1 MTALPSATS
10 MRRGFTLFEVI
21 MALLIL
27 GLLSGAVYSISR
39 AALETSKA
47 VQNEQSGA
55 RRLEAFLRVAR
66 DAFLNLPADGSV
78 TLQFSK
84 SAQGAPVPELVLKKA
99 AGAFGVPS
107 LGGGSLVL
115 AARPQADGSRVFAIL
130 RIPGGVE
137 GLDLDRFLQQAAWI
151 PLLPGV
157 EKVRWQFFNGNE
169 WVEEWLEGN
178 GRPLL
183 ARLEFDYQA
192 MLGSPVGVEFWIP
205 PLQPPQPPG
214 TQAPPPVPE
223 PPDSNAPAS

>member
-1 MTALPSATS
+1 MTALSS
-10 MRRGFTLFEVI
+10 HRLSRRGFTLFEVI
-21 MALLIL
+21 LALMIL

-47 VQNEQSGA
+47 VQNEQGGA

-66 DAFLNLPADGSV
+66 DAFLNLPADGTV

-99 AGAFGVPS
+99 AGSFGVPS

-137 GLDLDRFLQQAAWI
+137 GMDLDRFLQQAAWI

-169 WVEEWLEGN
+169 WLDEWLEGT

-183 ARLEFDYQA
+183 ARLEFDYQL
-192 MLGSPVGVEFWIP
+192 MPGSPVGVEFWIP
-205 PLQPPQPPG
+205 PLQPPQVPSS
-214 TQAPPPVPE
+214 QAPQPTPE
-223 PPDSNAPAS
+223 RPDSNAPAS